1 LITYDIDSKKEN
13 VDFNDMEG
21 LSRWLKTNYESN
33 DNVTKKKS
41 VFMEALMK
49 TPVYNSE
56 HLKVNWSFPIK
67 NDDNNDLPSDTE

>member
-1 LITYDIDSKKEN
+1 
-13 VDFNDMEG
+13 MEG

-33 DNVTKKKS
+33 DSVTKKKS

-67 NDDNNDLPSDTE
+67 NDDNNDLPSDN